1 MLICDLSKAM
11 QLLCKLIMQSSLL
24 TLVVQYGTE
33 LADVPESRTLIFV
46 GSLFFGPVSHN
57 TTPTLGMSGVS
68 LLVEVTGSRGGL
80 AHALHRRAGSTP
92 ETTEH

>member
-1 MLICDLSKAM
+1 MLLCDLSKSM
-11 QLLCKLIMQSSLL
+11 QLLCRLIMQSSLL

-33 LADVPESRTLIFV
+33 LAEVPKSRTLIFV
-46 GSLFFGPVSHN
+46 GSLFGPVSHN
-57 TTPTLGMSGVS
+57 TTPAFGVSGVS